1 MNKEQ
6 VYDNQIS
13 PLMQQ
18 IIAICQ
24 EHGIA
29 MLADFAIGHDGVGP
43 EGQDCTDLRCST
55 LLTDGTGKNDPLQLQ
70 AINLILQAINLI
82 RRRGRPAPMQIT
94 TTHSD
99 GTKDLTVVV

>member
-6 VYDNQIS
+6 VYDEKIS

-18 IIAICQ
+18 IIEICR

-29 MLADFAIGHDGVGP
+29 MLMDFAIGHDGEGP

-55 LLTDGTGKNDPLQLQ
+55 LLPDETGENALMHREALT
-70 AINLILQAINLI
+70 LI
-82 RRRGRPAPMQIT
+82 RRRGRPSPMMIT
-94 TTHSD
+94 TEHGD
-99 GTKDLTVVV
+99 GTKTMTAVI

>member
-6 VYDNQIS
+6 VYDEKIS

-43 EGQDCTDLRCST
+43 DGQDCTDLRCST
-55 LLTDGTGKNDPLQLQ
+55 LLTDDTGKNDPLQVQ
-70 AINLILQAINLI
+70 ALNHI
-82 RRRGRPAPMQIT
+82 RRRGRPAPMMIT
-94 TTHSD
+94 TEHGD
-99 GTKDLTVVV
+99 GAKTMTAVLD